1 MPSLI
6 KNPSVIR
13 KELKWLQTQKER
25 LKHELEM
32 VEDTI
37 KVMTYAL
44 DHAGR
49 R

>member
-1 MPSLI
+1 MPSVI

-13 KELKWLQTQKER
+13 KELKWLHTQKER

-37 KVMTYAL
+37 KVLNYAL
-44 DHAGR
+44 DHTGVR
-49 R
+49 